1 MLPPGEGEHT
11 EELAPLV
18 TVALVA
24 LVLVSVL
31 IVLLIVYYGFKIT
44 EEITIKFSRYGQIP
58 GEEAN

>member
-1 MLPPGEGEHT
+1 MLPPGEGKHT

-44 EEITIKFSRYGQIP
+44 EEFIIKFSRYGQIP

>member
-1 MLPPGEGEHT
+1 MLPPGEGEHV